1 LRKFCM
7 SLWAVRVVC
16 ELRANGDASVG
27 EEAA

>member
-1 LRKFCM
+1 M